1 MCVFVC
7 VCVCARA
14 CVCINVYMCMHMCM
28 YACMHIYRAVKDYQL
43 PLIVFDINF
52 HVGEALDTYATKKAL
67 NAKQQRAVLPARF
80 AAPGN

>member
-1 MCVFVC
+1 
-7 VCVCARA
+7 
-14 CVCINVYMCMHMCM
+14 
-28 YACMHIYRAVKDYQL
+28 MHIYRAVKDYQL

-67 NAKQQRAVLPARF
+67 NAKQRAVLPARF